1 LAALFGKWAYIAGFA
16 VFFTMVLFLVCKV
29 AFSSSELLE
38 NSTLLKIIDYFTI
51 AITVVIVAVPEGLPL
66 AVSIAMAFSIDIM
79 KRD

>member
-1 LAALFGKWAYIAGFA
+1 
-16 VFFTMVLFLVCKV
+16 MVLFLVCKIM
-29 AFSSSELLE
+29 FSSSELLE

-66 AVSIAMAFSIDIM
+66 AVSIAMAFSVDIM